1 MKKNA
6 SNKFSSL
13 LQQEYNNRKKRN
25 PSYSLRAFSKLLGV
39 DQSSLSKFFKGER
52 AFSHET
58 IKQVLE
64 KLALDDSTKL
74 YIEED
79 IKNRESEY
87 LVPEEEV
94 IKMLSHWKYWA
105 ILEFLKIDNTGNSQF
120 IAERLGLS
128 EKDIESSLEDLINQK
143 FIEFNNGIYKL
154 LKPNNNWI
162 SNKRTSDARKDFQK
176 MLLQLSLNAL
186 NDVPIEFREHGS
198 LTVAIDKNK
207 LPEIKEKIRTFQKDL
222 GKLVQR
228 KGELDEVY
236 QLTIS
241 FFPITKLE

>member
-1 MKKNA
+1 MKKNV
-6 SNKFSSL
+6 SNKFSNL

-52 AFSHET
+52 AFSNET
-58 IKQVLE
+58 IKHVLE
-64 KLALDDSTKL
+64 KLALDDSTKH

-120 IAERLGLS
+120 IAERLGLTK
-128 EKDIESSLEDLINQK
+128 EEVESSLEDLINQN
-143 FIEFNNGIYKL
+143 FVQFNEGIYKL

-162 SNKRTSDARKDFQK
+162 SNKRTSEARKDFQK
-176 MLLQLSLNAL
+176 MLLELSLNAL
-186 NDVPIEFREHGS
+186 NDVPIDYREHGS

-222 GKLVQR
+222 GKFVQR
-228 KGELDEVY
+228 RGELNEVY

-241 FFPITKLE
+241 FFPLTKSD